1 MLGSYGLQL
10 FRREL
15 DIIPII
21 TKKLIGELISNNL
34 IKNKKNK
41 YKLQNTDDIKY
52 YNQNYKIK
60 SEVNWDKEW

>member
-1 MLGSYGLQL
+1 MLGSYGLKL

>member
-1 MLGSYGLQL
+1 MIGSYRLQL